1 MRASV
6 ILLLVLVLGLAGG
19 LGAWLVLR
27 PNEDAC
33 DPEDLLDGVCVR
45 PSEGGEAP
53 DSAPAAMRAT
63 ADAPPAIDVSGLPRV
78 GLLAPGAPPPELPVD
93 VVERAE
99 RGIPAFRISARGRL
113 TGGDLV
119 DAVSELFYVR
129 AANQRDLD
137 ALERLRIPD
146 AELEGKES
154 LDFGGMIQVLE
165 RSGFRVHHHA
175 GVLILEDERRHEREG
190 FRPDEGEPP
199 PR

>member
-6 ILLLVLVLGLAGG
+6 ILLLLLVLGLGGG

-27 PNEDAC
+27 PSQDAC
-33 DPEDLLDGVCVR
+33 GPDDLLDGVCVR
-45 PSEGGEAP
+45 PTEGGESP
-53 DSAPAAMRAT
+53 ETTPGEMQT
-63 ADAPPAIDVSGLPRV
+63 TPDAPPDLDVSGLPRV
-78 GLLAPGAPPPELPVD
+78 GVLLPGAPPPVLPVD

-99 RGIPAFRISARGRL
+99 RGIPEFRVSARGRL
-113 TGGDLV
+113 TGGDLM

-129 AANQRDLD
+129 AADQRDLD
-137 ALERLRIPD
+137 ALQRLRIPD

-175 GVLILEDERRHEREG
+175 GLLLLEDERRHEREG